1 LKKPALNLGAIW
13 VRFGTFFTR
22 AIMQEF
28 SDALRKIEDLR
39 IQNNKRE
46 TEQHSTDEH
55 QWRRSN
61 TSPHRSA
68 HAKKAKPNFFRF
80 A

>member
-1 LKKPALNLGAIW
+1 MGFS
-13 VRFGTFFTR
+13 VFFTR

-46 TEQHSTDEH
+46 TEQQITDKH

-61 TSPHRSA
+61 STPHRSA
-68 HAKKAKPNFFRF
+68 HAKKAKLNFFRF